1 MNDNFEIFLV
11 VAFIV
16 LSGWGITHLMSSKQA
31 IAPVAEQPKEPEVVE
46 TPQPKEPEVPEQPKE
61 PEVAAAP
68 ELVNP
73 KRGRKKAIPDPNA
86 PVKPKKVTKKKVSK

>member
-16 LSGWGITHLMSSKQA
+16 LIGWGITHLMSSKQA

-46 TPQPKEPEVPEQPKE
+46 TPAK
-61 PEVAAAP
+61 
-68 ELVNP
+68 P
-73 KRGRKKAIPDPNA
+73 KRGRKKAVPAPDA
-86 PVKPKKVTKKKVSK
+86 PVKTKRTPKKKVTE

>member
-1 MNDNFEIFLV
+1 MEIEMESFEILLV

-16 LSGWGITHLMSSKQA
+16 LVGWGVTHLMT
-31 IAPVAEQPKEPEVVE
+31 VKETVMRE
-46 TPQPKEPEVPEQPKE
+46 PEQPKE

-68 ELVNP
+68 EPVKP

-86 PVKPKKVTKKKVSK
+86 PVKPKRVTKKKVSK

>member
-16 LSGWGITHLMSSKQA
+16 LIGWGIKHLMSSKQA

-46 TPQPKEPEVPEQPKE
+46 TPQPKEPEVVETPAK
-61 PEVAAAP
+61 
-68 ELVNP
+68 P
-73 KRGRKKAIPDPNA
+73 KRGRKKAVPAPDA
-86 PVKPKKVTKKKVSK
+86 PVKTKRTPKKKVTE